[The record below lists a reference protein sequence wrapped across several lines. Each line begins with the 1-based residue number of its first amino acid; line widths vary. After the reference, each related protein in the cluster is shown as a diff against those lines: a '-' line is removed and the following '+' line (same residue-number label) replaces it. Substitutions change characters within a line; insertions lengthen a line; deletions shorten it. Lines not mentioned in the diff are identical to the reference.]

1 MLCETIWTRGSCPDR
16 RHVETHAKPERLS
29 RTVIYQSPWLNL
41 YVDRVR
47 FPDGSIV
54 EQHHLLDFNRSAVA
68 AVAETA
74 DGRVLFVRIC
84 RYATDGTSWELP
96 AGYVEEGE
104 SITEA
109 AEREVMEETGYRSTD
124 GEHVYSYYPINGMAN
139 QVFHIVRCRA
149 AGRGGAFDTREVLE
163 VHAFSKEEIWD
174 MVRDRAITDG
184 LSLTA
189 VLLCVK

>member
-1 MLCETIWTRGSCPDR
+1 
-16 RHVETHAKPERLS
+16 VETHAKPERLS
-29 RTVIYQSPWLNL
+29 RTVIYQSPWVNL

-54 EQHHLLDFNRSAVA
+54 EQHHVLDFERSAVA
-68 AVAETA
+68 VVAETA
-74 DGRVLFVRIC
+74 DSRVLFVRIC

-96 AGYVEEGE
+96 AGYVEDGE

-109 AEREVMEETGYRSTD
+109 ATREVLEETGYRSTD

-149 AGRGGAFDTREVLE
+149 TEIAGEFDTGEVLE
-163 VHAFSKEEIWD
+163 VRAFSKEEIWQ

-184 LSLTA
+184 LTLTS
-189 VLLCVK
+189 VLLCVQGYVVSPFGR

>member
-1 MLCETIWTRGSCPDR
+1 METD
-16 RHVETHAKPERLS
+16 AKPEQLS
-29 RTVIYQSPWLNL
+29 RKVIYQSPWVSL

-54 EQHHLLDFNRSAVA
+54 EEHHVLDFQRSAVA

-74 DGRVLFVRIC
+74 DGRVLFARIC
-84 RYATDGTSWELP
+84 RYATDATSWELP

-109 AEREVMEETGYRSTD
+109 AKREVLEETGYRSTD
-124 GEHVYSYYPINGMAN
+124 AEHIYSYHPINGMAN
-139 QVFHIVRCRA
+139 QIFHIVRCRA
-149 AGRGGAFDTREVLE
+149 TENSGEFDTGEVLE
-163 VHAFSKEEIWD
+163 VRAFSKEEIWQ

-184 LSLTA
+184 LTLTA
-189 VLLCVK
+189 VLLCLPGYVATR